1 MAALSLPTNP
11 SLEQMRKQARDLQR
25 AVRAGDDA
33 ATDRVAAVHPG
44 GRPNEPAV
52 LPLSAAQL
60 VVARS
65 YGFPSWPRLVHYF
78 GVVATYGRP
87 GGASREGAGNP
98 DGRTP
103 SEADIADRFCRL
115 ACIDYSDDSPQFRA
129 AAHAI
134 LDARPD
140 LTRHHIWAAAA
151 ANDVDAVRGL
161 LGRDSSLARREGGPY
176 RWPPLCYVTYSRV
189 DPAVAESS
197 VRAIARALLDAGADP
212 NAGYLWGGLPTP
224 FTALTGAFGEG
235 EQGPGRTPRH
245 PHSIALARLLLDAG
259 ADPNDG
265 QALYNRMFRADDD
278 HLELLFAY
286 GLGRGDGGPWMA
298 RLGTDALDTP
308 SELLDKQ
315 LRWAVSH
322 GFTGRVRLLARHGVD
337 VGRPMPDGRRP
348 VEVAAADGN
357 DDMVAVLVDAG
368 ERRPELIGRTALVA
382 ALLAGDRARV
392 DRIRADQPQL
402 LDQVLAA
409 DRGLVVRAINVGR
422 ADAVPLLVEL
432 GFDVDAWVDGATAL
446 HWTGWNGDV
455 ATARLLLDLG
465 ADPTL
470 CDDRFDATPR
480 GWAEHARQEAYVA
493 FIAHHPT
500 RDIRG
505 AGADGAAQR

>member
-25 AVRAGDDA
+25 AVRAGDA
-33 ATDRVAAVHPG
+33 SAIDRVTAVHPG
-44 GRPNEPAV
+44 GYPNDPASF
-52 LPLSAAQL
+52 PLSAAQL

-78 GVVATYGRP
+78 GVVAVYGRP
-87 GGASREGAGNP
+87 GGATRDGAGNP
-98 DGRTP
+98 DGG
-103 SEADIADRFCRL
+103 ADRFCRL
-115 ACIDYSDDSPQFRA
+115 ACIDYSDDRPAYRA
-129 AAHAI
+129 AAWAI
-134 LDARPD
+134 LDARRD
-140 LTRHHIWAAAA
+140 LTRDHIWAAAA
-151 ANDVDAVRGL
+151 ASDVDAVRAL
-161 LGRDSSLARREGGPY
+161 LGRDPSLAQQEGGPY

-197 VRAIARALLDAGADP
+197 VLVVTQALLDAGADP
-212 NAGYLWGGLPTP
+212 NAGYLWGGLQTP

-259 ADPNDG
+259 ANPNDG

-278 HLELLFAY
+278 HLELLFRY

-298 RLGTDALDTP
+298 RLGPDALDTP

-322 GFTGRVRLLARHGVD
+322 GFTGRVRLLARHGAD

-348 VEVAAADGN
+348 IEVAAADGN
-357 DDMVAVLVDAG
+357 EGMVTALIDAG
-368 ERRPELIGRTALVA
+368 ERGPELTGRTALVA

-392 DRIRADQPQL
+392 DRIRADQPRL

-409 DRGLVVRAINVGR
+409 EPGLVMRATNVGR

-432 GFDVDAWVDGATAL
+432 GFAVDAWVDGATPL
-446 HWTGWNGDV
+446 HWTGWNGDIS
-455 ATARLLLDLG
+455 TARMLLDLG

-470 CDDRFDATPR
+470 RDERFDATPQ
-480 GWAEHARQEAYVA
+480 GWAEHACEDAYVA
-493 FIAHHPT
+493 FIAHHPAT
-500 RDIRG
+500 EVRG
-505 AGADGAAQR
+505 GRE